1 METLRRDGC
10 GPEWLA
16 ARFEEQRPRL
26 RAVARRML
34 GSEAEAE
41 DAVQEAWLRLS
52 RSDGAAIENLG
63 GWLTTTVSRV
73 CLNVLQSR
81 RSHREVALEPDG
93 PGAIAADEP
102 GLDPEEEAVLADSVG
117 LALLVVLD
125 TLTPAERVAFVLHDL
140 FAVPFA
146 EIGPILGRAEPA
158 VRQLASRAR
167 RRVRQDHQRREVDR
181 LRQATLVEA
190 FLAAARQRD
199 YERLLSLLDPDIVL
213 TGDRTAVS
221 MGVRPELRGR
231 EAGGTMARWAGGGT
245 PALLDGRPALVWVVS
260 GRPRVVYS
268 FTVAGGR
275 FSRVDLIADPERLA
289 TLDLLLL
296 EEWTVPDRGPGAS
309 S

>member
-1 METLRRDGC
+1 MASVRRDGG
-10 GPEWLA
+10 GPDWLA

-26 RAVARRML
+26 TAVARRML
-34 GSEAEAE
+34 GSSTEAE

-52 RSDGAAIENLG
+52 RSDATAIENLG

-73 CLNVLQSR
+73 CLNVLQAR
-81 RSHREVALEPDG
+81 RSRPEVALEVDG
-93 PGAIAADEP
+93 PAAIAADAP

-117 LALLVVLD
+117 LAMLVVLD

-146 EIGPILGRAEPA
+146 EIGPVLGREEPA

-167 RRVRQDHQRREVDR
+167 RRVRQDHERSEGDR

-199 YERLLSLLDPDIVL
+199 FERLLRLLDPDIVL
-213 TGDRTAVS
+213 SGDRTAVS
-221 MGVRPELRGR
+221 MGAGHELRGR
-231 EAGGTMARWAGGGT
+231 EAVGRLVRWAGGGT
-245 PALLDGRPALVWVVS
+245 PALLDGRPALAWVVG

-268 FTVAGGR
+268 FTVAGDLITR
-275 FSRVDLIADPERLA
+275 IDLIADPERLS

-296 EEWTVPDRGPGAS
+296 DDTGQPDPS
-309 S
+309 H

>member
-1 METLRRDGC
+1 MASVRRDGG
-10 GPEWLA
+10 GPDWLA

-26 RAVARRML
+26 TAVARRML
-34 GSEAEAE
+34 GSSTEAE

-52 RSDGAAIENLG
+52 RSDATAIENLA

-73 CLNVLQSR
+73 CLNMLQAR
-81 RSHREVALEPDG
+81 RSRPEVALEVDG
-93 PGAIAADEP
+93 PGAIAAGEA

-125 TLTPAERVAFVLHDL
+125 TLTPTERVAFVLHDV

-146 EIGPILGRAEPA
+146 EIGPVLGRGEPA

-167 RRVRQDHQRREVDR
+167 RRVRQAHERSEGDR

-199 YERLLSLLDPDIVL
+199 FERLLRLLDPEIVL
-213 TGDRTAVS
+213 TGDPTAVS
-221 MGVRPELRGR
+221 MGAGPELRGR
-231 EAGGTMARWAGGGT
+231 EAVGRLARWAGGGT
-245 PALLDGRPALVWVVS
+245 PALLDGRPALAWVVA

-268 FTVAGGR
+268 FTVAGDLITR
-275 FSRVDLIADPERLA
+275 IDLIADPERLS

-296 EEWTVPDRGPGAS
+296 EDTGRPDPS
-309 S
+309 H